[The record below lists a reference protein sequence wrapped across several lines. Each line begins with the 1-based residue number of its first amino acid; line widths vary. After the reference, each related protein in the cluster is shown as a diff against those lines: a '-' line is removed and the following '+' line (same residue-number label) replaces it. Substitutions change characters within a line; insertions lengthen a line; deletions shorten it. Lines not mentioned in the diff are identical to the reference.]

1 MAATAELGPGRS
13 QSTTPPSST
22 QKKNDEPKEKDIGL
36 GKNRSHP
43 PWVLM
48 TTTGDTLRRAALRR
62 VLTQDAGT
70 GADAHAVAAAALRL
84 YERLAQELAP
94 LFGKDVINAVCA
106 RSVRLTQREFSW
118 LAPAGSAEPR
128 DAPFTHVRV
137 SLERQDPA
145 VATDAAI
152 AVLATFGEL
161 SPVQSARDGVSDRCD
176 HPPAV
181 RRVAGSVDACDGGGE
196 SPCQRP

>member
-1 MAATAELGPGRS
+1 
-13 QSTTPPSST
+13 
-22 QKKNDEPKEKDIGL
+22 
-36 GKNRSHP
+36 
-43 PWVLM
+43 
-48 TTTGDTLRRAALRR
+48 

-70 GADAHAVAAAALRL
+70 SADAHAIAAAALRA

-94 LFGKDVINAVCA
+94 LIGEAVIDAVCA
-106 RSVRLTQREFSW
+106 RSVHLTQREFSW

-128 DAPFTHVRV
+128 TAPFTQVRM

-161 SPVQSARDGVSDRCD
+161 LALFI
-176 HPPAV
+176 
-181 RRVAGSVDACDGGGE
+181 GE
-196 SPCQRP
+196 SLTTSLLRDAWPGAFFDDATRETTT